1 MPDVFIKETPTSTVD
16 QPEVVDPSSHPSFKI
31 KPKGSLWYRMKQP
44 LMAYMA
50 NPVDIHF
57 ESQEDKENICL
68 LLRRHPITNLPWLFA
83 AFVMLFAPLVI
94 FPIFSFLNPLP
105 DLPVQYQFVFTLF
118 WYTVTFSVVLVNYL
132 DWYFNVYFVTNE
144 RIVDVDFNNLVH
156 RELSSTRISKIQD
169 VTYKVSGVVRSIF
182 DYGDVFIQTAGT
194 EENFI
199 FEAVPQ
205 PQEVVKK
212 IGELIEEKEK
222 ASPAATQGV

>member
-1 MPDVFIKETPTSTVD
+1 MPDVFIEETKIPLKEK
-16 QPEVVDPSSHPSFKI
+16 PETFVPVIKKPFKR
-31 KPKGSLWYRMKQP
+31 SLWHRIKQP

-50 NPVDIHF
+50 NPVDMHF
-57 ESQEDKENICL
+57 ESQEDKEEICL

-83 AFVMLFAPLVI
+83 AFIMLLAPFVI
-94 FPIFSFLNPLP
+94 FPIFSFLNPMP
-105 DLPVQYQFVFTLF
+105 DLPVQYQLVFTLF

-132 DWYFNVYFVTNE
+132 DWFFNVYFVTNE

-169 VTYKVSGVVRSIF
+169 VTYKVNGVIRSIF

-205 PQEVVKK
+205 PQAVVKQ
-212 IGELIEEKEK
+212 IGELIELKEK
-222 ASPAATQGV
+222 TSQEAAPGV